1 MTENSNVS
9 FDFDGKVVIVTG
21 GATGIGYAIAD
32 QFARSGANVVI
43 AGRSQDKLDAAVA
56 SLPASRAVAIRTDV
70 GDPDHVARLVDGTIE
85 RFGRLDIVV
94 SNAAG
99 YVSGDILDVSTSDWE
114 GLRRTNVDGFFHLA
128 KAVLPHLAESGGSF
142 IATSSVSGLAG
153 DWNQAVYDASKAAVS
168 NFVRSL
174 ALDWGGRGVRVNAVA
189 PSLIKTDPVAAIVND
204 PTLAA
209 RFEERIA
216 LGRIGDAEDVAPAVL
231 FLASDAA
238 RYITGVVLPIDGG
251 TTAATG
257 QGRI

>member
-1 MTENSNVS
+1 MTENSNVT
-9 FDFDGKVVIVTG
+9 FDFDGRVVVVTG

-32 QFARSGANVVI
+32 LFARSGATVVI

-70 GDPDHVARLVDGTIE
+70 GDPDDVARLVDGTLE

-99 YVSGDILDVSTSDWE
+99 YVAGDILDVSTSDWE

-128 KAVLPHLAESGGSF
+128 KTVLPHLAVSGGSF

-153 DWNQAVYDASKAAVS
+153 DWNQAVYNASKAAVS

-189 PSLIKTDPVAAIVND
+189 PSLIKTEPVAAIVND

-209 RFEERIA
+209 RFEDRIA

-238 RYITGVVLPIDGG
+238 RYITGVVLPVDGG
-251 TTAATG
+251 TTA
-257 QGRI
+257 